1 MQSLVDQ
8 VVCDV
13 RAIEIAGV
21 DVIYAMGNRLAQ
33 DGQRRVMI
41 LGRAKHTGAGE
52 LPFGFAASRR
62 TTEAPPW
69 RWSRRGR
76 ISGRPW
82 RPKLTDSTAPMAPE
96 CQSFLDN
103 VVARDRRLSIAEL
116 PRWIT
121 RERPVR

>member
-52 LPFGFAASRR
+52 LHGA
-62 TTEAPPW
+62 
-69 RWSRRGR
+69 
-76 ISGRPW
+76 
-82 RPKLTDSTAPMAPE
+82 
-96 CQSFLDN
+96 
-103 VVARDRRLSIAEL
+103 IAEPL
-116 PRWIT
+116 HLMRSPSANV
-121 RERPVR
+121 PD